1 MKKNKDPKEKLL
13 KLNKNPVNNYINRQK
28 FKIGRVRSQENI
40 YQQNRPGVKS
50 LNNKN
55 FPINIPITRNIIL
68 RKNIRKLNKNSFSDM
83 NYKNKCSA
91 KRKINLINSKASNF
105 NKKIFPRKV
114 LNLEHENG
122 IRKRLITNNLYDDI
136 KIRNIIKLWNELEVI
151 ENYRKYFFFIYKE
164 LGEEDKDNLYN
175 NEINEL
181 IQLKNDIKN
190 LGYNI
195 ELRIGII
202 QKLYEL
208 NEKLNKENEKGETN
222 KHIIDEMYKKLKDL
236 TIQTVNII
244 QYMKKIKLII
254 NILPNLGKYDLDN
267 IAQKFDFDKNY
278 VIKMKFEADF
288 LREGC
293 AKKFFEIRTDQ
304 SPFIVKVED
313 KKNNLSNE
321 EKNNKVIF
329 LDEKIINDMKDCDY
343 FIYKELISYE
353 NEKTSTR
360 FRSISPIRKNT
371 SAYNF
376 YTNINFYTSQFIKKK
391 DSRNEKINNQLNKN
405 KKEIINNLY
414 NNSALNIKKDNFF
427 DQMNRS
433 ERFTNTMNLFNYDN
447 SNINR
452 YKNRVSQLI
461 DKKNQIYS
469 RKLNTNKEFVN
480 YPNKFNKNELINPI
494 INNSETFLLKANE
507 DLKLKDPILPL
518 NTIDISEN
526 NKI

>member
-55 FPINIPITRNIIL
+55 FPINIPINRNIIL

-114 LNLEHENG
+114 LNLEHENS

-136 KIRNIIKLWNELEVI
+136 KIRIIIKLWNELEVI
-151 ENYRKYFFFIYKE
+151 ENYRKYFFFIYKK

-222 KHIIDEMYKKLKDL
+222 KHIIDEMHKKLKDL

-304 SPFIVKVED
+304 SPFIVKVKD
-313 KKNNLSNE
+313 KKNNL
-321 EKNNKVIF
+321 
-329 LDEKIINDMKDCDY
+329 
-343 FIYKELISYE
+343 
-353 NEKTSTR
+353 
-360 FRSISPIRKNT
+360 
-371 SAYNF
+371 
-376 YTNINFYTSQFIKKK
+376 
-391 DSRNEKINNQLNKN
+391 
-405 KKEIINNLY
+405 
-414 NNSALNIKKDNFF
+414 
-427 DQMNRS
+427 
-433 ERFTNTMNLFNYDN
+433 
-447 SNINR
+447 
-452 YKNRVSQLI
+452 
-461 DKKNQIYS
+461 
-469 RKLNTNKEFVN
+469 
-480 YPNKFNKNELINPI
+480 
-494 INNSETFLLKANE
+494 
-507 DLKLKDPILPL
+507 
-518 NTIDISEN
+518 
-526 NKI
+526 